1 MNFLLAI
8 IYLSF
13 ISLGLPDALLGV
25 SSYLHFAKGIDA
37 GTAAS
42 FAGMFCI
49 GITIG
54 RGINGFL
61 ANHISIRLLPW
72 FLLIL
77 LALMVHMHETLER
90 KVNSIKEDD

>member
-1 MNFLLAI
+1 MPCWGA
-8 IYLSF
+8 
-13 ISLGLPDALLGV
+13 
-25 SSYLHFAKGIDA
+25 SSYLHLAKGMDA
-37 GTAAS
+37 VTTAS
-42 FAGMFCI
+42 FASMFCI